1 MKEFFISLLLGTIEQ
16 LEETALIAIL
26 QNLHDKDLEKYKAAI
41 YGGAAL
47 VGALLPLV
55 QKTKTNLDDVVLRGL
70 QDAINQSA
78 QNNGINL
85 NVPVTIMPTAEVE
98 AMLKK
103 G

>member
-26 QNLHDKDLEKYKAAI
+26 QNLHDKNLEQYKAAI
-41 YGGAAL
+41 YGGTAL
-47 VGALLPLV
+47 VGSLLPLV
-55 QKTKTNLDDVVLRGL
+55 QKTKTNLDDIILRGL

-78 QNNGINL
+78 ANNGINL

-98 AMLKK
+98 ALIKE